1 MNYPCEVIRFLWQDN
16 VLPIHE
22 TKTKNGENTAL
33 FELYPRQLNEK
44 KEGREERRTEN
55 EQTHTGLVREARL
68 AK

>member
-1 MNYPCEVIRFLWQDN
+1 M
-16 VLPIHE
+16 LPIHE